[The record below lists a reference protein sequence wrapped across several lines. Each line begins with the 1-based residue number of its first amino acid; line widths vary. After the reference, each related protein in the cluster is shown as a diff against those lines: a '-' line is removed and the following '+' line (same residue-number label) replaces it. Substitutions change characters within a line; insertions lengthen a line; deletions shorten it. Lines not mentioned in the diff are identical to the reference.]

1 MIFYICFPTQNW
13 TADIVIVS
21 LLFCFVVIFGGDC
34 CLNSKSD
41 CAHTHLPPTH
51 THTLSFKWIEEEIP
65 TKREE
70 HDCFFP
76 IYWLLV
82 HLFVNLVPANDSSFK
97 TISQKKIFF
106 FSNVEKKRWRRQ
118 INIETIK
125 INKVKTKKKIF
136 SQILLGGWDRENTG
150 CKQIKLT
157 GQFHSKSCENK
168 TTKNTFKFPPQNIF
182 FFF

>member
-1 MIFYICFPTQNW
+1 MFSHPKLDGRHCYCLPSFLFCGYFW
-13 TADIVIVS
+13 RG
-21 LLFCFVVIFGGDC
+21 LLFKFKIW
-34 CLNSKSD
+34 LR
-41 CAHTHLPPTH
+41 THAPPTHTH

-125 INKVKTKKKIF
+125 INKVKTKKK
-136 SQILLGGWDRENTG
+136 
-150 CKQIKLT
+150 
-157 GQFHSKSCENK
+157 
-168 TTKNTFKFPPQNIF
+168 NIF
-182 FFF
+182 TNFVGWVR